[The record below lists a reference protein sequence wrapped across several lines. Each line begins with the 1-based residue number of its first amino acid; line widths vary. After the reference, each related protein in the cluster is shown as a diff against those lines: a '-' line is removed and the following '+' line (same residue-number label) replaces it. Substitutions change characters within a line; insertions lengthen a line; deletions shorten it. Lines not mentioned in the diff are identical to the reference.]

1 MTEPTII
8 RSDTPHEVVI
18 PEGSH
23 DARSKSGHVGAPAKP
38 VTVEESDTNF
48 VVQSQQDHRVFV
60 TEPPPADPLK
70 DTILK
75 AASDLRPSAQPP
87 APAEEKLATAT
98 VQPVLAKPIV
108 LQEEMPEMDF
118 PARIINIK
126 IENDKVRSSLDALEL
141 KLKQPQ

>member
-8 RSDTPHEVVI
+8 RSDAPHEVVI

-23 DARSKSGHVGAPAKP
+23 DARSKSGHIGAPAKP
-38 VTVEESDTNF
+38 LTVEKPDTNF
-48 VVQSQQDHRVFV
+48 VVQSEQDHRVLV
-60 TEPPPADPLK
+60 AAPPPADPLK

-75 AASDLRPSAQPP
+75 AASQPRPTTQPP
-87 APAEEKLATAT
+87 APAEEKLATTT

-126 IENDKVRSSLDALEL
+126 IENDKVRSSLDELEL
-141 KLKQPQ
+141 KLNKPQ

>member
-8 RSDTPHEVVI
+8 RSDAPHEVVI

-38 VTVEESDTNF
+38 LTVEKPDTNF
-48 VVQSQQDHRVFV
+48 VVQSEQDHRVLV
-60 TEPPPADPLK
+60 AAPPPADPLK

-75 AASDLRPSAQPP
+75 AASESRPTTQPP
-87 APAEEKLATAT
+87 APAEEKLATTT

-126 IENDKVRSSLDALEL
+126 IENDKVRSSLDELEL
-141 KLKQPQ
+141 KLNKPQ